1 MCQQN
6 TLWHKIDAW
15 KQVQLLYTPAAQL
28 LSSRMETVGNPD
40 NPEDAK
46 LLLPSSLTAETVS
59 CSTHLLTIKWELWIA
74 QAGNALDKIR

>member
-1 MCQQN
+1 MRQQN

-59 CSTHLLTIKWELWIA
+59 CSTHLLMIKLELWIA
-74 QAGNALDKIR
+74 QAGDALDEIR